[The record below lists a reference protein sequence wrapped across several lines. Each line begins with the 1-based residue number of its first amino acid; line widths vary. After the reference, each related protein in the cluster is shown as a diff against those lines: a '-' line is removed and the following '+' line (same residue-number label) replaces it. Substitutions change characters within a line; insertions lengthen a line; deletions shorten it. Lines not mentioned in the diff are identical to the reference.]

1 MSRPENLDFT
11 GGYGDYNA
19 GRDIVS
25 AARLQNIRKYY
36 PPSTIVIN
44 QAALYPAAQTYMKY
58 PKTRF
63 QVGDREVLLDDS
75 VHFFQQMRGQGHD
88 VSLQVIP
95 NLIHCGQMLR
105 QVFQPGCF
113 AIEQAATFIK
123 NGFLENR
130 NEALT

>member
-11 GGYGDYNA
+11 GGSGDYNA

-36 PPSTIVIN
+36 LPSTIVSN
-44 QAALYPAAQTYMKY
+44 QAALYPAAQACIKY
-58 PKTRF
+58 PKTLF
-63 QVGDREVLLDDS
+63 QVGDRAVLLDDS
-75 VHFFQQMRGQGHD
+75 VHSFRQMRGQGHD

-105 QVFQPGCF
+105 QVFQPRCF

-130 NEALT
+130 NEALI